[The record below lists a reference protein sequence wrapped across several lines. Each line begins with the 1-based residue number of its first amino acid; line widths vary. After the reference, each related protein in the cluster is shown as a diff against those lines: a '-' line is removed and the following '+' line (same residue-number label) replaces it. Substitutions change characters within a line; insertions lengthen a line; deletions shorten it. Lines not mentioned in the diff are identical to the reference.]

1 MRIRLYTSDQKE
13 GDIVA
18 MYTPY
23 IGVSNSVN
31 SNIGNAHLKAI
42 QDLASDEFQK
52 VFDAVCA
59 AHRR

>member
-13 GDIVA
+13 GDI
-18 MYTPY
+18 MSIFTPY

-31 SNIGNAHLKAI
+31 SNIGNTHQKAI
-42 QDLASDEFQK
+42 YDLASDEFQR